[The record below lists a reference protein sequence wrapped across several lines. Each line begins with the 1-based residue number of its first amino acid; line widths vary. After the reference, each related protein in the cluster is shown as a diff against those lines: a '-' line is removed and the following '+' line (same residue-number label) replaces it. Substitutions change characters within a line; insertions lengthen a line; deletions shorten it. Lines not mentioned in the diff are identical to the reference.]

1 MPRGAHDAIA
11 LGPPSVLSTWAFDLL
26 REVCAPIPNRAAIR
40 AIDREDPLEPD
51 GDRVP
56 LIYLSHF
63 PSPPLVAECGQGTAP
78 ILLCLDDPVDSVRY
92 LQQGGAIFRTG
103 RSGGSRSPEWTCR
116 RQPPC
121 RRSSCRSSGCL
132 LCIRIR
138 KQVAVDLGYYFPNGL
153 VPGFAGRPDGG
164 RRHWHHSDGMQR
176 NCNYA
181 SMLPWVDRIFRSH
194 YLPKT

>member
-26 REVCAPIPNRAAIR
+26 REVCALIPNRAAIR

-63 PSPPLVAECGQGTAP
+63 PSPPLLAECGKGTAP

-92 LQQGGAIFRTG
+92 LQ
-103 RSGGSRSPEWTCR
+103 
-116 RQPPC
+116 
-121 RRSSCRSSGCL
+121 RSSNVSVVEALRL
-132 LCIRIR
+132 QTAL
-138 KQVAVDLGYYFPNGL
+138 
-153 VPGFAGRPDGG
+153 
-164 RRHWHHSDGMQR
+164 HQR
-176 NCNYA
+176 ERA
-181 SMLPWVDRIFRSH
+181 
-194 YLPKT
+194 